1 MPWFFFFQLE
11 LFFQMG
17 NRFYRKNITKNK
29 KLKKVNRKLNENIF
43 LSLLNEDMKV
53 CMGEGLSIATN
64 LT

>member
-1 MPWFFFFQLE
+1 
-11 LFFQMG
+11 MG